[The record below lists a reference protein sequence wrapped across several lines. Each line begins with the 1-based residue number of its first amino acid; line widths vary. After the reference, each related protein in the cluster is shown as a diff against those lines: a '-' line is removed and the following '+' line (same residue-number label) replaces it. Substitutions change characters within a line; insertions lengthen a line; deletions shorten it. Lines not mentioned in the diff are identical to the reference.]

1 MHHRT
6 ISCQCLFF
14 ILILAHVIYEHM
26 QPNKNIM
33 MPIEIGTIVILMI
46 VTIYSVLS
54 WHGEQKIIHGTSTGI
69 TADSALLLTGE
80 ETFTIY
86 NIPKEY
92 REYLLDQSVPTT
104 IVIHKNRLGKWI
116 YCEEY

>member
-1 MHHRT
+1 M
-6 ISCQCLFF
+6 L
-14 ILILAHVIYEHM
+14 
-26 QPNKNIM
+26 
-33 MPIEIGTIVILMI
+33 PIEISTITIITIV
-46 VTIYSVLS
+46 VACGVLS
-54 WHGEQKIIHGTSTGI
+54 WHEEQKVIHGTPVGI
-69 TADSALLLTGE
+69 TADSALLVTGE
-80 ETFTIY
+80 KETFTIY